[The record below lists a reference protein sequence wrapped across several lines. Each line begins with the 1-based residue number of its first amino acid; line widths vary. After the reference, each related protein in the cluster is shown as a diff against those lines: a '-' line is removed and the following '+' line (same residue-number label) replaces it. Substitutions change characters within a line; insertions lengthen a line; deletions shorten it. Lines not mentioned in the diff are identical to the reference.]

1 MTSNR
6 RHYTP
11 SRLAKLSGL
20 VLLVTP
26 FFIAFWMTVD
36 LWNPAKYPVHLH
48 ERNTTLKC
56 EYTKTFPLTKTLHA
70 MVCIYQRSMNVQFRK
85 LDHNRSTGIQL
96 DPMHGYYL
104 KTTLPFID
112 RGLSAL
118 QSRCDYSS
126 NITSVAQDALSWKT
140 AWMTY
145 RKDSRKNYY
154 FFHLPVTQTAVN
166 VFQISETRPV
176 VHVAGTGDYFD
187 LKNSWL
193 YIKAKIL
200 RADGTTLDSDEKVG
214 PVNNVYTVCLIRLT
228 FLTTGSSC
236 PVAEA
241 PPTLIKPTYKT
252 C

>member
-20 VLLVTP
+20 VLLVSP

-36 LWNPAKYPVHLH
+36 LWNPAKYPFHLH

-56 EYTKTFPLTKTLHA
+56 ECTKTFPLTKTLHA

-104 KTTLPFID
+104 KKTLPFID
-112 RGLSAL
+112 RVLSAL

-140 AWMTY
+140 PWMTY

-154 FFHLPVTQTAVN
+154 FFIFPWLKRLST
-166 VFQISETRPV
+166 
-176 VHVAGTGDYFD
+176 YFR
-187 LKNSWL
+187 L
-193 YIKAKIL
+193 AK
-200 RADGTTLDSDEKVG
+200 RG
-214 PVNNVYTVCLIRLT
+214 P
-228 FLTTGSSC
+228 
-236 PVAEA
+236 
-241 PPTLIKPTYKT
+241 
-252 C
+252 